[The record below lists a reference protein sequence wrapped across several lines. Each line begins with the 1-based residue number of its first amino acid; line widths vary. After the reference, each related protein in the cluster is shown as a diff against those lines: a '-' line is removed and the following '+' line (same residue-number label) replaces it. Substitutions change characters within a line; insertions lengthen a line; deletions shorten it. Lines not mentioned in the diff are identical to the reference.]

1 MFWGDYSY
9 RNHHILPFSC
19 QVIMSM
25 ATPTRW
31 FIPSCPWANFT
42 VDWAFNGATLLKC
55 LRFTLLYTITFTY
68 RSAIRNANA
77 ANSSPWKKN
86 GIMSIL
92 RRKYSRLLC
101 YNRDTYYYKISYL
114 RTPSPQDES
123 ALTFVG
129 RQLDQPVR
137 DHLYCDLAWQ
147 SLDSMHDLRSCN
159 GIKFS

>member
-1 MFWGDYSY
+1 
-9 RNHHILPFSC
+9 
-19 QVIMSM
+19 MSM

-31 FIPSCPWANFT
+31 FIPSRPWANFT

-55 LRFTLLYTITFTY
+55 LRFTLLYTITFTH

-77 ANSSPWKKN
+77 ANSSPLKKKKN
-86 GIMSIL
+86 ENISIL
-92 RRKYSRLLC
+92 RKNAELLIWNKRHTWYS
-101 YNRDTYYYKISYL
+101 KISYL